1 MPVLTSTNS
10 KVLVTGAN
18 GYIGA
23 WVVKI
28 LLDRGYS
35 VRAVVRNPAKADVLR
50 GLFASHVESG
60 KLEFA
65 YVADLVTVSKA

>member
-1 MPVLTSTNS
+1 MPALTSTNS

-35 VRAVVRNPAKADVLR
+35 VRAVVRNSAKAEVLR
-50 GLFASHVESG
+50 GLFTHVESG

-65 YVADLVTVSKA
+65 YVPDLVEVSFV